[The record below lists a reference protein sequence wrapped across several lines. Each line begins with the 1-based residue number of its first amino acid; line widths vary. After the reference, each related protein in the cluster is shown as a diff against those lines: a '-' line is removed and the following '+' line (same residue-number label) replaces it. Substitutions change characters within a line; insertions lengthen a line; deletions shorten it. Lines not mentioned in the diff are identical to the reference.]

1 MTRIKYDTN
10 LMGYMSLFESLT
22 GTKLKDCIS
31 NDILLF
37 VVQENQIGKAIGK
50 GGANVRKIESA
61 LRKKIKLV
69 EFSPDAKQF
78 IANMVYPLQ
87 VGNIE
92 EKENIIT
99 VKGQDT
105 KTRGLLIGRDSKN
118 LIHLTSVVKRYFNV
132 SEIKVV

>member
-10 LMGYMSLFESLT
+10 LMGYMSLFESVT
-22 GTKLKDCIS
+22 NTKLKDCIS

-50 GGANVRKIESA
+50 GGANARKIESA

-69 EFSPDAKQF
+69 EFSPDVKQF

-87 VGNIE
+87 TGNIE
-92 EKENIIT
+92 EKEGIIT
-99 VKGQDT
+99 IMGQDT

-118 LIHLTSVVKRYFNV
+118 LIHLTSVVKRYFNI
-132 SEIKVV
+132 SKIKVV